1 MKIHAEIK
9 ERIELI
15 KEMRKVK
22 EHYEDERDKYA
33 LLDVK
38 YFKTNK
44 KDFYEGFKSCLELEH
59 DETQL
64 KKDFNELIKTCELA
78 GESSVNYVFSF
89 DGVVRGYERLIE
101 IQKQKISY
109 VLR

>member
-9 ERIELI
+9 YQIELI
-15 KEMRKVK
+15 KEMRKGK

-44 KDFYEGFKSCLELEH
+44 KDFYEAFKSSLELEH

-64 KKDFNELIKTCELA
+64 KNILM
-78 GESSVNYVFSF
+78 N
-89 DGVVRGYERLIE
+89 
-101 IQKQKISY
+101 
-109 VLR
+109 

>member
-1 MKIHAEIK
+1 MKIHTELK
-9 ERIELI
+9 ERMELI
-15 KEMRKVK
+15 KDMRKVK

-33 LLDVK
+33 LLGVK

-64 KKDFNELIKTCELA
+64 KRF
-78 GESSVNYVFSF
+78 
-89 DGVVRGYERLIE
+89 
-101 IQKQKISY
+101 
-109 VLR
+109 